1 MHWDVSYK
9 EAKHLGKYHGESVF
23 KGLVTATNEV
33 GEIRIQFH
41 VVTDGHDQ
49 MLDSIQKFLQTVTE
63 YNQAAPK
70 ILTTDNVP
78 GDKPFLLSSFP
89 SLQAQQDAFDNGIQQ
104 PHTATDPECVLDA
117 SRYALCTSVAE
128 MNSKVQAARDVVNG
142 LPKGQR
148 VMSVDCEW
156 DVHRHERTGM
166 VMGSGMV
173 AIIQLSYRLVADGD
187 VHALV
192 LQVHG
197 KALPWAVKA
206 LFTDPNITFT
216 GRNIAGDFARIGKDF
231 KVKNPPVHVV
241 DLGTMARQRDVVRS
255 GVVSLEQLVKL
266 TLGEKLSKAPAVRL
280 SKWSQPKLTEEQCLY
295 AALDAIK
302 ALEVYFHLQAMPDL
316 TARLNADSA
325 IPGLEVD
332 VVPAHGSVAN
342 LATRAAVGTLQA
354 LAEWQPPSGMKP
366 RKMQPTANRC
376 LVQITKVLA
385 PSLIV
390 PGLKKDDGDRVT
402 LRDFGNAP
410 FCVMLPLSMVKGH
423 VDSADVRVTDAPI
436 VRPAMAS
443 VGDTDAAAS
452 ADMRHL
458 HAAAA
463 PADNRDGDDDEDGL
477 CAAGLTEDGDADDIA
492 DELDSDG
499 IALVRAAA
507 AAGASDG
514 SSNAARTGGLFK
526 KILLDRPPDFIRDRF
541 SSVLGDAF
549 HYMDRVKV
557 PINHDS
563 KKGYFFALQ
572 EAWFAWDPVKLE
584 MVKGVLRKANM
595 SEEEIEAKM
604 YYNIDYF
611 RERVPRVILPPSQL
625 YRRVRAV
632 YELYGNQIDRK
643 TQAPLFNKKNW
654 TRANNVLKE
663 ILAGHASDP
672 PGFSFYT
679 QRLDAKGDALVD
691 AHGIPLIDCN
701 RGTND
706 VECIHKQIVTT
717 FGTWCTGVEMSDAL
731 MAERRHRYNH
741 NVSAR
746 RRLGFPK
753 IGHYDTWLIDSLQ
766 LLVERNH
773 GVLLYPEWSNASD
786 YVDTPESFGTV
797 VLHSREL
804 HTAIQDIKLDATP
817 KSDPKRLSED
827 QQYLC
832 KVMGTKLP
840 LLPVVGAE
848 ECQLFSKLVLEMRDR
863 ASDMEAMSIEWCKHV
878 NGVTVFPKLPVY
890 LRTYHAKWQKHQRV
904 RDAVRAAAQGAQKL
918 KELNEQLVPTNL
930 AAAVRFPEAM
940 PPPPPDMEPED
951 VAIVAGIA
959 IGGVPVRR
967 DGERRQQGQRGK
979 DSKQRRAKRC
989 KLCRQNNQ
997 PSEEA
1002 EQCPGRVCQKLCY
1015 WAKPLHNPWPDDDDD
1030 DDD

>member
-1 MHWDVSYK
+1 M
-9 EAKHLGKYHGESVF
+9 AP
-23 KGLVTATNEV
+23 T
-33 GEIRIQFH
+33 
-41 VVTDGHDQ
+41 
-49 MLDSIQKFLQTVTE
+49 LQCLWS
-63 YNQAAPK
+63 NW
-70 ILTTDNVP
+70 
-78 GDKPFLLSSFP
+78 SS
-89 SLQAQQDAFDNGIQQ
+89 S
-104 PHTATDPECVLDA
+104 H
-117 SRYALCTSVAE
+117 
-128 MNSKVQAARDVVNG
+128 
-142 LPKGQR
+142 
-148 VMSVDCEW
+148 
-156 DVHRHERTGM
+156 
-166 VMGSGMV
+166 
-173 AIIQLSYRLVADGD
+173 
-187 VHALV
+187 
-192 LQVHG
+192 
-197 KALPWAVKA
+197 
-206 LFTDPNITFT
+206 
-216 GRNIAGDFARIGKDF
+216 
-231 KVKNPPVHVV
+231 
-241 DLGTMARQRDVVRS
+241 
-255 GVVSLEQLVKL
+255 
-266 TLGEKLSKAPAVRL
+266 LGEKLSKAPAVRL
-280 SKWSQPKLTEEQCLY
+280 SKWSQAKLTEEQCLY

-390 PGLKKDDGDRVT
+390 PGLKKDDGERVS

-436 VRPAMAS
+436 PRPAMAS
-443 VGDTDAAAS
+443 GGDTDAAAS
-452 ADMRHL
+452 ADMRNV

-463 PADNRDGDDDEDGL
+463 PADNPDGDDNDDGL
-477 CAAGLTEDGDADDIA
+477 CAAGLTQDGDADDIA

-514 SSNAARTGGLFK
+514 SSNAGRTGGLFK
-526 KILLDRPPDFIRDRF
+526 KILLDRPPDFIPDKF

-632 YELYGNQIDRK
+632 YELYGNQIDSK

-804 HTAIQDIKLDATP
+804 HTAIQDIKLDGTP
-817 KSDPKRLSED
+817 KSDPRRLSED
-827 QQYLC
+827 QKYLC

-863 ASDMEAMSIEWCKHV
+863 ASDMEAMSIEWCKYV

-904 RDAVRAAAQGAQKL
+904 RDAVRAAAQGAAKL
-918 KELNEQLVPTNL
+918 KELNEQMVSSTP
-930 AAAVRFPEAM
+930 AVLLPPGM
-940 PPPPPDMEPED
+940 PQTPAGMEPED
-951 VAIVAGIA
+951 AAIVAGIA
-959 IGGVPVRR
+959 IGGVPVRQN
-967 DGERRQQGQRGK
+967 GEKRRKGRGPDKQQRAPNK
-979 DSKQRRAKRC
+979 CRRCLELFMPQCQALDKA
-989 KLCRQNNQ
+989 Q
-997 PSEEA
+997 
-1002 EQCPGRVCQKLCY
+1002 QCPGRF
-1015 WAKPLHNPWPDDDDD
+1015 AKSRRKCEFWVEPVLVEEAAAVAEEVGGGSGES
-1030 DDD
+1030 